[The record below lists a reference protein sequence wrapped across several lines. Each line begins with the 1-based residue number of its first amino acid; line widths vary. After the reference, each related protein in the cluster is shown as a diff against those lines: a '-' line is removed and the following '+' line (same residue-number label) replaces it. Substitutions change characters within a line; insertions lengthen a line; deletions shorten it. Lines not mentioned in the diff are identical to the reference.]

1 MTKKR
6 PLSEEE
12 RDELVAF
19 LDGELNEEESQ
30 TLETRLSQEPAVRAE
45 ADALKQ
51 AWDLLDYLPR
61 PEPSPNFTNR
71 TMERLQPIK
80 SLSAPVPAGRRWKVR
95 LFAVGWAAALVLS
108 FLGGAFGYQFYAS
121 RLPPGD
127 RELVRELR
135 LIENKRLY
143 EIGDNIDFLEKL
155 NQPDLF
161 GDESAGS

>member
-12 RDELVAF
+12 QADLVAY
-19 LDGELNEEESQ
+19 LDGELDDQASQ

-61 PEPSPNFTNR
+61 PEPSANFTNR

-80 SLSAPVPAGRRWKVR
+80 AQSAPVPVAPPWRAR
-95 LFAVGWAAALVLS
+95 LLVVGWVAAVVLAFVGGASGYHFYAAL
-108 FLGGAFGYQFYAS
+108 Q
-121 RLPPGD
+121 PPSD

-143 EIGDNIDFLEKL
+143 EIGENIEFLRQL
-155 NQPDLF
+155 DQPDLF
-161 GDESAGS
+161 GDEAAGS